1 MANDGGDFDRRDALI
16 ERLGQ
21 GPGEAQAVALQS
33 TEQASPAIVPSR
45 WQLQTIRTAMPDLQG
60 YSLSG
65 VWRLLRRYGLKL
77 RRSRIQQYSPDPDYT
92 AKVAHVMACLRQT
105 AQAPQ
110 RIVCLFLDEMGYYRW
125 PEAGNLWC
133 QAAPT
138 EIPPTDRQ
146 QTKQEQWRLIGV
158 LNALTGQVNYLDGYI
173 VGRTKVSTMYKQVA
187 AAYAWAER
195 IFVVQDNWSIHKH
208 PDVVT
213 ALAALP
219 VIEPV
224 WLPTYAPWLNPIEKL
239 WRWLRHDVLKLHRLA
254 KDWPRLRKQVNGFL
268 DQFAHG
274 SLALLRYVG
283 LLGQGTLAQ
292 AIRLS

>member
-1 MANDGGDFDRRDALI
+1 MVELLR
-16 ERLGQ
+16 Q
-21 GPGEAQAVALQS
+21 GPPKVQEAAVEPAAQAPRVMG
-33 TEQASPAIVPSR
+33 PSR
-45 WQLQTIRTAMPDLQG
+45 WQLRTLRETLVGLQS

-77 RRSRIQQYSPDPDYT
+77 RRSSVQQYSPDPAYT
-92 AKVAHVMACLRQT
+92 EKVAHLLACLRQT

-125 PEAGNLWC
+125 PEASKLWC
-133 QAAPT
+133 AAAPAAA
-138 EIPPTDRQ
+138 PQADRQ

-173 VGRTKVSTMYKQVA
+173 VGRTKVITLYAQLA
-187 AAYAWAER
+187 ATYAWAER

-213 ALAALP
+213 ALAAWP
-219 VIEPV
+219 TIEPV

-239 WRWLRHDVLKLHRLA
+239 WRWLRHDVLKFHRLA
-254 KDWPRLRKQVNGFL
+254 KQWPFLRQQVNGFL
-268 DQFAHG
+268 DQFAQG
-274 SLALLRYVG
+274 SPALLRYVG
-283 LLGQGTLAQ
+283 LLGQGKLAQ
-292 AIRLS
+292 AIAKP